1 MINMP
6 WANDGDIGNN

>member
-6 WANDGDIGNN
+6 WANDGDTGNN